1 MVDQEHKP
9 SDSPTRPTYV
19 ELAGL
24 LLVLAVACA
33 IATVVTVVFAGG
45 GWLTLIAGVA
55 LGGLLWGMSNA
66 LLMLGEIRQA
76 LRGQKPRDAD
86 DDNA

>member
-1 MVDQEHKP
+1 MVDHEHEP
-9 SDSPTRPTYV
+9 SDSPKRPTYV

-33 IATVVTVVFAGG
+33 VATVVTLLFAGG
-45 GWLTLIAGVA
+45 GWLALIAGIS
-55 LGGLLWGMSNA
+55 LSGLLWGMSNA

-76 LRGQKPRDAD
+76 LRDQKPRNAP